1 MLNFP
6 YACEDVYSFENQEE
20 LQKAI
25 DFDQIGQIYVDQ
37 DNKSIT
43 YKMDR
48 SKSLRL
54 SDLIFW
60 IESDFVRIHLG
71 QLLHLISNLL
81 QKVQFIESKGI
92 EHNYLDLN
100 RIWLQIKQNS
110 QYPCLIYQFFYYSIH
125 FIGYQCPFYEKQNSQ
140 YMLKASLRINE
151 IIQIII
157 NKCFNQ
163 IRLKSKNT
171 QKRNEIFKEI
181 LQPIIDLCKSNSTSN
196 QIIAFIQ
203 EKLKKYNYQDDMKN
217 KLVQSLIIDDNSND
231 YIQSQRH
238 SIIENVNKDLKQIIE
253 FGRKYGQ
260 IVIENLLVYNIPL
273 ISKHLKSYQ
282 KIKFEYQS
290 QAQEL
295 YSLLQKKELQLNELV
310 QNSMKSSLQE
320 YEKQFKFKITQ
331 YEIQLMEQEIFDQI
345 IKSKY
350 YKYFNNTFWQYS
362 TNQEVQDLIYAA
374 ISKSLIASIQ
384 VKLKFLFKFKTICLI
399 DQFL

>member
-20 LQKAI
+20 LIKAI

-81 QKVQFIESKGI
+81 QKVQFLESKGI

-110 QYPCLIYQFFYYSIH
+110 QYPCLIYQFLYYSLH

-253 FGRKYGQ
+253 
-260 IVIENLLVYNIPL
+260 LVGNMDRLQLNIYY
-273 ISKHLKSYQ
+273 KHLKSYQ

-295 YSLLQKKELQLNELV
+295 YRLLQKRELQLKYKINELV
-310 QNSMKSSLQE
+310 QISMKSSLQE
-320 YEKQFKFKITQ
+320 YEKQFKFEITEN
-331 YEIQLMEQEIFDQI
+331 EIQLIEQEIFDQI

-350 YKYFNNTFWQYS
+350 VKYFNNTFWLYFNNEEFK
-362 TNQEVQDLIYAA
+362 NQIYAA

-384 VKLKFLFKFKTICLI
+384 DKLKIFFMYKILQLI
-399 DQFL
+399 DDLI